1 MDNNPALEK
10 FADTLEQV
18 CISTIESGKMTKDL
32 AICTKGGD
40 AKKYVILY
48 NLYIINL

>member
-40 AKKYVILY
+40 AKKYVI
-48 NLYIINL
+48 NVTNRW